1 MNYVWY
7 EIVWIARSVRAE
19 IMITNPSWKLPHKKE
34 LVEVFKFFNTHKAV
48 SNIYLFNRIK
58 ICTRSKPLNEHIKF
72 NVLKN
77 SIVMQFVTS
86 FPFDR
91 FLPPPNT
98 WLTFIFCQILRFRS
112 HITTL
117 IGDCPPLVHKH
128 DLDESHW
135 YGSILHDLG
144 FLCMHVCTHNMK
156 ALFIIKVRSSRQL
169 AWA

>member
-34 LVEVFKFFNTHKAV
+34 LVEVFKFFNAQKAV
-48 SNIYLFNRIK
+48 YNISLFNRIK

-112 HITTL
+112 HITML
-117 IGDCPPLVHKH
+117 MGDCPPLVQAWFRWQP
-128 DLDESHW
+128 LIWLNIARSW
-135 YGSILHDLG
+135 FFYA
-144 FLCMHVCTHNMK
+144 CMCTHNMK
-156 ALFIIKVRSSRQL
+156 ALFIIKVPSSRQL